1 MPDPTTTNRS
11 LYIPTRGSNVGTW
24 DTPINSNFSAID
36 TLFGGVTSIAVSSS
50 NVTLNTSQCQNAVIR
65 LTGTLSA
72 NIDVIFPTVAA
83 IYTVENLTTG
93 AFYVR
98 CKMASGN
105 AIGVPQGVP
114 TQVFTD
120 GTDTKFWNPPMP
132 GTYWD
137 YAGDSVPA
145 WITACTVL
153 PWVSCDGS
161 AVSRTTYAYL
171 YSILGTTWGAGDGS
185 TTFNLPDLRN
195 RARVS
200 VGGSRLTAGGSGID
214 GATVGSVGGVQTVTL
229 AQANL
234 PNSTLTI
241 SGSTNTT
248 GDHQHNLLSALDAN
262 SGFSTITASNPIAF
276 SRISGNAAGDYT
288 LRSPPT
294 TSTATIGQS
303 SQNGNH
309 SHTVTGTT
317 SSINGNVAQT
327 AANNTQPTAVAGITL
342 IKT

>member
-1 MPDPTTTNRS
+1 MSDPTTTNRS
-11 LYIPTRGSNVGTW
+11 LYVPTRGSNVGTW
-24 DTPINSNFSAID
+24 DTPINANFNAID

-50 NVTLNTSQCQNAVIR
+50 NVTLSTSQCQNAVIR

-93 AFYVR
+93 AYYVR

-105 AIGVPQGVP
+105 AIGIPQGVP

-137 YAGDSVPA
+137 YAGSGVPS

-153 PWVSCDGS
+153 PWVSCDGT
-161 AVSRTTYAYL
+161 AISRTTYAYL

-200 VGGSRLTAGGSGID
+200 IGGGRLTTAGSGVD
-214 GATVGSVGGVQTVTL
+214 GATLGATGGAQTITL
-229 AQANL
+229 ARANL
-234 PNSTLTI
+234 PNVTL
-241 SGSTNTT
+241 SGTTSTN
-248 GDHQHNLLSALDAN
+248 GDHSHTYGDNNPLNAGAGGSASIAGGG
-262 SGFSTITASNPIAF
+262 SG
-276 SRISGNAAGDYT
+276 Y
-288 LRSPPT
+288 T
-294 TSTATIGQS
+294 TSTAGAH
-303 SQNGNH
+303 NH
-309 SHTVTGTT
+309 TFTT
-317 SSINGNVAQT
+317 SSLNGGVTQT

>member
-11 LYIPTRGSNVGTW
+11 LYVPTRGSNVGTW
-24 DTPINSNFSAID
+24 DSPINANFTAID
-36 TLFGGVTSIAVSSS
+36 TLFGGVTTISVSSS
-50 NVTLNTSQCQNAVIR
+50 NVSLNTSQCQNAVIR

-137 YAGDSVPA
+137 YAGGSVPS
-145 WITACTVL
+145 WITACTVQ

-161 AVSRTTYAYL
+161 AISRTAYPYL
-171 YSILGTTWGAGDGS
+171 YSILGTTWGPGDGS

-200 VGGSRLTAGGSGID
+200 VGGSRLTSAGSGID
-214 GATVGSVGGVQTVTL
+214 GAAVGSVGGGQTITL
-229 AQANL
+229 ARANL
-234 PNSTLTI
+234 PNATLSL
-241 SGSTNTT
+241 SGTT
-248 GDHQHNLLSALDAN
+248 SSDGLHQHNLFSADAGINQLSTGTQPVASTFV
-262 SGFSTITASNPIAF
+262 SGNQGDYIMRNATNPATLGIASSNGAHTHTVSGTTASLN
-276 SRISGNAAGDYT
+276 GGVT
-288 LRSPPT
+288 Q
-294 TSTATIGQS
+294 TATNI
-303 SQNGNH
+303 
-309 SHTVTGTT
+309 
-317 SSINGNVAQT
+317 
-327 AANNTQPTAVAGITL
+327 TQPTAVAGITL

>member
-1 MPDPTTTNRS
+1 MSDPTTTNRS
-11 LYIPTRGSNVGTW
+11 LYVPTRGSNVGAW
-24 DTPINSNFSAID
+24 DTPINANFTAID

-50 NVTLNTSQCQNAVIR
+50 NVTLNTSQSQNAIIR

-72 NIDVIFPTVAA
+72 NIDIIFPTVAA

-93 AFYVR
+93 GYYVR

-105 AIGVPQGVP
+105 AIGIPQGVP

-137 YAGDSVPA
+137 YAGSAVPS

-200 VGGSRLTAGGSGID
+200 VGGSRLTAAGSGID
-214 GATVGSVGGVQTVTL
+214 GAVVGSVGGAQSVSL
-229 AQANL
+229 SQANL
-234 PNSTLTI
+234 PNVTLSV
-241 SGSTNTT
+241 SGTTNTT
-248 GDHQHNLLSALDAN
+248 GNHTHTLSN
-262 SGFSTITASNPIAF
+262 VFTSASPNIVSQGGGAT
-276 SRISGNAAGDYT
+276 GDFQ
-288 LRSPPT
+288 SVT
-294 TSTATIGQS
+294 TSVA
-303 SQNGNH
+303 GNH
-309 SHTVTGTT
+309 SHTVSGNTA
-317 SSINGNVAQT
+317 SINGGVTQTSTVVA
-327 AANNTQPTAVAGITL
+327 QPTAVAGITL

>member
-1 MPDPTTTNRS
+1 MSDPTTTNRS
-11 LYIPTRGSNVGTW
+11 LYVPTRGSNVGTW
-24 DTPINSNFSAID
+24 DTPINANFTAID

-50 NVTLNTSQCQNAVIR
+50 NVTLSTSQCQNAVIR

-72 NIDVIFPTVAA
+72 NIDVIFPTAAA

-93 AFYVR
+93 AYYVR

-137 YAGDSVPA
+137 YAGGAVPA
-145 WITACTVL
+145 WITACTVQ

-161 AVSRTTYAYL
+161 AISRTTYAYL
-171 YSILGTTWGAGDGS
+171 YSILGTTWGVGDGS

-200 VGGSRLTAGGSGID
+200 VGGSRLTSAGSGID
-214 GATVGSVGGVQTVTL
+214 GAAVGSVGGAQNVTL
-229 AQANL
+229 STSNL
-234 PNSTLTI
+234 PAHT
-241 SGSTNTT
+241 
-248 GDHQHNLLSALDAN
+248 HPFSA
-262 SGFSTITASNPIAF
+262 
-276 SRISGNAAGDYT
+276 
-288 LRSPPT
+288 T
-294 TSTATIGQS
+294 TSTDGSHIHNIAATATSGLRLDG
-303 SQNGNH
+303 GNPGFYAFGSGTGFNTASAGSH
-309 SHTVTGTT
+309 NHTVSGTT
-317 SSINGNVAQT
+317 SSTGSGAATNV
-327 AANNTQPTAVAGITL
+327 TQPTAVAGITL

>member
-1 MPDPTTTNRS
+1 MTTPTTTNRS
-11 LYIPTRGSNVGTW
+11 LYVPTRGSEVGTW
-24 DTPINSNFSAID
+24 DTPINANFTAID
-36 TLFGGVTSIAVSSS
+36 TLFGGVTSISVSSS
-50 NVTLNTSQCQNAVIR
+50 NVTLNTSQTQNAIIR

-105 AIGVPQGVP
+105 AIGIPQGVP

-120 GTDTKFWNPPMP
+120 GTDTKFWAPPMP

-137 YAGDSVPA
+137 YAGGTVPA
-145 WITACTVL
+145 WITACTVQ

-161 AVSRTTYAYL
+161 AISRTTYAYL
-171 YSILGTTWGAGDGS
+171 YSILGTTWGVGDGS

-195 RARVS
+195 RSRVS
-200 VGGSRLTAGGSGID
+200 VGGGRLTSAGSGVD
-214 GATVGSVGGVQTVTL
+214 GSTVGSVGGAQNVTL

-234 PNSTLTI
+234 PNVTL
-241 SGSTNTT
+241 SG
-248 GDHQHNLLSALDAN
+248 
-262 SGFSTITASNPIAF
+262 
-276 SRISGNAAGDYT
+276 
-288 LRSPPT
+288 T
-294 TSTATIGQS
+294 TSTIGDHIHTSATGGTV
-303 SQNGNH
+303 NVATGNQASAVAGNSASTSAAGSH
-309 SHTVTGTT
+309 SHTFTT
-317 SSINGNVAQT
+317 PSINGGVTQT
-327 AANNTQPTAVAGITL
+327 STNITQPTAVAGITL

>member
-1 MPDPTTTNRS
+1 MTTPTTTNRS
-11 LYIPTRGSNVGTW
+11 LYVPTRGSEVGTW
-24 DTPINSNFSAID
+24 DTPINANFTAID
-36 TLFGGVTSIAVSSS
+36 TLFGGVTSISVSSS
-50 NVTLNTSQCQNAVIR
+50 NVTLSTSQTQNAIVR

-105 AIGVPQGVP
+105 AIGIPQGVP

-120 GTDTKFWNPPMP
+120 GTDTKFWAPPMP

-137 YAGDSVPA
+137 YAGGTVPA
-145 WITACTVL
+145 WITACTVQ

-161 AVSRTTYAYL
+161 AISRTTYAYL
-171 YSILGTTWGAGDGS
+171 YSILGTTWGAGDGA

-195 RARVS
+195 RSRVS
-200 VGGSRLTAGGSGID
+200 VGGGRLTSAASGVD
-214 GATVGSVGGVQTVTL
+214 GATVGSVGGAQTVTL

-234 PNSTLTI
+234 PNVTLT
-241 SGSTNTT
+241 GT
-248 GDHQHNLLSALDAN
+248 
-262 SGFSTITASNPIAF
+262 TASAGLHDHLVDTVF
-276 SRISGNAAGDYT
+276 TTAGSGNSLTAGGTDGIGT
-288 LRSPPT
+288 VQ
-294 TSTATIGQS
+294 TSGAGIHT
-303 SQNGNH
+303 H
-309 SHTVTGTT
+309 SFTT
-317 SSINGNVAQT
+317 SSINGGVTQT
-327 AANNTQPTAVAGITL
+327 ATNNTQPTAVAGITL

>member
-1 MPDPTTTNRS
+1 MADPTTTNRS
-11 LYIPTRGSNVGTW
+11 LYVPTRGSNVGTW
-24 DTPINSNFSAID
+24 DTPINANFTAID

-50 NVTLNTSQCQNAVIR
+50 NVTLSTSQCQNAVIR

-93 AFYVR
+93 GYYVR

-105 AIGVPQGVP
+105 AIGIPQGIP

-120 GTDTKFWNPPMP
+120 GTDTKFWNPPLP

-137 YAGDSVPA
+137 YAGSGVPS
-145 WITACTVL
+145 WITACTVQ

-161 AVSRTTYAYL
+161 AISRTTYAYL

-200 VGGSRLTAGGSGID
+200 VGGGRLTSAGSGVD
-214 GATVGSVGGVQTVTL
+214 GSTVGSVGGAQNVTL

-234 PNSTLTI
+234 PNATL
-241 SGSTNTT
+241 SG
-248 GDHQHNLLSALDAN
+248 
-262 SGFSTITASNPIAF
+262 
-276 SRISGNAAGDYT
+276 
-288 LRSPPT
+288 T
-294 TSTATIGQS
+294 TSTIGDHVHTSATGGTVNVTTG
-303 SQNGNH
+303 SQAAAVAGNSIATSAAG
-309 SHTVTGTT
+309 SHNHTFTT
-317 SSINGNVAQT
+317 SSINGGVTQT
-327 AANNTQPTAVAGITL
+327 STNITQPTAVAGITL